1 MLLYSPL
8 GSGYMLG
15 FYDSLRSTKTFYRF
29 QGGNS
34 YPYFNII
41 GDNCRVSNSA
51 NYTYFSKSINHHK
64 YFIAKRLTQ
73 LVGDIV
79 LEKTDIPYTK
89 ARLYSHDEYKRIQ
102 KCIAESEKLDDLES
116 LRFIVSDT
124 FYELLDS
131 NFQYNDGKEKG
142 SRIIERVD
150 RKIYGGGYGI
160 SDEWLKLFNLLTI
173 MYGRQTITKNDV
185 LTMLKNIRMGYKTRV
200 ESISFLK
207 LSECPYI
214 FNKDIFSD
222 FIKYQIID
230 ALEEILDK
238 GLYNEESEFGRN
250 PKVKIKQITGRY
262 MYLRDKVL
270 RSID

>member
-1 MLLYSPL
+1 MVDFS
-8 GSGYMLG
+8 
-15 FYDSLRSTKTFYRF
+15 DALRCTKTFYRF

-41 GDNCRVSNSA
+41 GDNCKVNNGSNYA
-51 NYTYFSKSINHHK
+51 YLSKSINHHK

-79 LEKTDIPYTK
+79 LERTDIPYTK
-89 ARLYSHDEYKRIQ
+89 ARLYNHDEYKKIQ
-102 KCIAESEKLDDLES
+102 KCIAEFENLDNLES

-124 FYELLDS
+124 FYELLES

-173 MYGRQTITKNDV
+173 IYGRQGITKNDI
-185 LTMLKNIRMGYKTRV
+185 LTMLKNIRMGNKNRV

-207 LSECPYI
+207 PNDVPFFI
-214 FNKDIFSD
+214 NRDIYSD
-222 FIKYQIID
+222 FIKYEIIG
-230 ALEEILDK
+230 ALEDILEKD
-238 GLYNEESEFGRN
+238 LYNKDSEFGKN
-250 PKVKIKQITGRY
+250 PKVKIKEITGRY
-262 MYLRDKVL
+262 MALRDKIL
-270 RSID
+270 KELD